1 MSSAGGNVRTRSADS
16 IRQKK
21 NGVNETQTKLNWR
34 CIISEGATTADNT
47 RKFRPFWP
55 TKDAPCANISEP
67 KKACAVTFQGKPVSI
82 TERK

>member
-21 NGVNETQTKLNWR
+21 NGVKETQTRLNRR
-34 CIISEGATTADNT
+34 CIISEGATITDNT

-55 TKDAPCANISEP
+55 TKDAPCANIDEP
-67 KKACAVTFQGKPVSI
+67 KNACAVTFHGKPVKI